1 MGPSFANLSV
11 FALYL
16 DLVSSLLKA
25 DPETS
30 IGGRGVYLGGDS
42 GSTWRGEVS
51 LGNVTIR
58 AADPSSPG
66 VSGSRSLGH
75 PTGGVR
81 LLGAFA
87 ATCSAC
93 RLRASPRAVFPSTLG
108 LQISLAPCIAWEFP

>member
-16 DLVSSLLKA
+16 GLVSSLLKA

-30 IGGRGVYLGGDS
+30 IGERGVYLGGDS

-66 VSGSRSLGH
+66 SRE
-75 PTGGVR
+75 
-81 LLGAFA
+81 AE
-87 ATCSAC
+87 
-93 RLRASPRAVFPSTLG
+93 
-108 LQISLAPCIAWEFP
+108 AWGIPPEG